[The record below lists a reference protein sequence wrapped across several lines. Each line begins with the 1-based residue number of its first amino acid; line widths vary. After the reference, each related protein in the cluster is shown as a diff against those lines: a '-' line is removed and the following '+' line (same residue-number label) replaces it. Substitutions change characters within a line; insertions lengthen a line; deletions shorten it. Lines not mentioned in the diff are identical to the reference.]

1 MKKSYSKPSFWQSL
15 LKATRMTG
23 LGRPLEATRRMQKS
37 FLKTVV
43 GQGTGGAPAP
53 VSADA
58 TGWATGQAGAAVP
71 VYLMPRTSVNDTVID
86 VRPSEPGHQPS
97 HQSRSDEGAPAEA
110 PEPIARQAAFTEK
123 TFLFDHER
131 YPYRLYV
138 PAAPLTPQAAAAS
151 SVGGAM
157 PLIVL
162 LHGCKQDAHDFSR
175 GTAMNE
181 LADKHGF
188 MVLYPEQISKANSQ
202 MCWNWFEPGH
212 QQLGRGEPG
221 MIAALTKHIL
231 ASQQEGEGDKAL
243 AIADAGRVYIA
254 GLSAGGAMAAV
265 VAGLYP
271 DLFAALGVHSGLPAG
286 AAQNLLSAFS
296 AMRLGAKG
304 EVVPALPTIVFHG
317 CADKT
322 VHPDN
327 GDNIFYA
334 AVAALEASGRSLH
347 KQSSGLGDSKD
358 QNVKRIT
365 YRADDGRSFVEHWQ
379 VGDGQH
385 AWSGGDAKGS
395 FTDPEGP
402 SASAAMLAFFLQHKK

>member
-1 MKKSYSKPSFWQSL
+1 MPKSSSNYSFRQTL

-23 LGRPLEATRRMQKS
+23 VGKLMDATRLIQKAL
-37 FLKTVV
+37 LKS
-43 GQGTGGAPAP
+43 
-53 VSADA
+53 VSAAAKEHADA
-58 TGWATGQAGAAVP
+58 EGSG
-71 VYLMPRTSVNDTVID
+71 YRMPRTAANDTVVD
-86 VRPSEPGHQPS
+86 VEAKDPSYQPANQPGREAS
-97 HQSRSDEGAPAEA
+97 APAEA
-110 PEPIARQAAFTEK
+110 IAPLARQAAFTEK
-123 TFLFDHER
+123 TFLFDGEL

-138 PAAPLTPQAAAAS
+138 PAAPFTPEAAAAPS
-151 SVGGAM
+151 AQGAM

-181 LADKHGF
+181 LADKHGC

-286 AAQNLLSAFS
+286 AAQNLLSALA

-327 GDNIFYA
+327 GENISNA
-334 AVAALEASGRSLH
+334 AVAAFKASGLSLL
-347 KQSSGLGDSKD
+347 KQSSAVDDSTR
-358 QNVKRIT
+358 QSTERVT
-365 YRADDGRSFVEHWQ
+365 YRSDDGRSYVEHWQ
-379 VGDGQH
+379 IDEGPH

-395 FTDPEGP
+395 FTDPDGP
-402 SASAAMLAFFLQHKK
+402 SASAAMLAFFMQHRK

>member
-1 MKKSYSKPSFWQSL
+1 MPKSSSNYSFRQTL
-15 LKATRMTG
+15 LKATRLTG
-23 LGRPLEATRRMQKS
+23 VGKLMDATRLIQKAL
-37 FLKTVV
+37 LKS
-43 GQGTGGAPAP
+43 
-53 VSADA
+53 VSAAAKEHADA
-58 TGWATGQAGAAVP
+58 EEPG
-71 VYLMPRTSVNDTVID
+71 YRMPRTAANDTVVD
-86 VRPSEPGHQPS
+86 VEAKEPS
-97 HQSRSDEGAPAEA
+97 HQPANQPGREASAPAEA
-110 PEPIARQAAFTEK
+110 IAPLARKAAFTEN
-123 TFLFDHER
+123 TFLFDGEH

-138 PAAPLTPQAAAAS
+138 PAGPFTPEAAAAPS
-151 SVGGAM
+151 ARGAV

-162 LHGCKQDAHDFSR
+162 LHGCNQDAQDFAH
-175 GTAMNE
+175 GTAMNA
-181 LADKHGF
+181 LAEQHGF

-286 AAQNLLSAFS
+286 AAQNLLSALA
-296 AMRLGAKG
+296 AMSLGAKG
-304 EVVPALPTIVFHG
+304 EGVSALPTIVFHG

-327 GDNIFYA
+327 GENISDA
-334 AVAALEASGRSLH
+334 AVAAFTASGQSLAR
-347 KQSSGLGDSKD
+347 KSISVGDGKE
-358 QNVKRIT
+358 QNTKRIT
-365 YRADDGRSFVEHWQ
+365 YRGDDGLSYVEHWQ
-379 VGDGQH
+379 INEGPH

-395 FTDPEGP
+395 FTDPDGP
-402 SASAAMLAFFLQHKK
+402 SASEAMLAFFMQHRK